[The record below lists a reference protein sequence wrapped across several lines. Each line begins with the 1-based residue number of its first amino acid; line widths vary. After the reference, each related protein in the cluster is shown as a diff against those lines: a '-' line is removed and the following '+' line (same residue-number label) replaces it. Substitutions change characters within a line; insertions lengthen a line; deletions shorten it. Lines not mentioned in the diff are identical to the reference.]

1 MQQFSFK
8 NRIAFNYI
16 TITALLIFV
25 VFFTIY
31 TIVKQSVYSHIDND
45 IIVEIKNHL
54 DEIKIKNG
62 ALTLID
68 VEEWNE
74 REHNTVDVN
83 PVFVQF
89 LDVNGKIIEKSPN
102 LKLETLA
109 FHSKKENFELFNTR
123 LLDNIVRQ
131 IQVPIYIKHKKIGY
145 LMIAMSLTDSTLVL
159 DNLFYILVVVFP
171 LILILLFFIAR
182 FFAGRS
188 IKPINTIIETSNI
201 ITKDNLK
208 TRIPLPGNR
217 DELYVLSQ
225 TINSLLN
232 RIENAVEREKQF
244 TSYASHELRTPL
256 TIIKGT
262 LEVLIRKPRNNNEY
276 EEKINF
282 CIAEVDRLNTLV
294 DQLLLLAR
302 FENQKQSLQ
311 IEKVYLN
318 ALVLDT
324 ISQNSSNIQ
333 TKKIHLLTEFDKDF
347 CIDTDRYLLS
357 IIMNNLISNAI
368 KYSHENGRISIKISD
383 TPNGIECEI
392 IDFGIGISSDDLQKV
407 FDQFFRSHSELH
419 PEINGIGLGLSIVKK
434 LSLLLDIT
442 ITVSSKI
449 NEGTTLKL
457 GFYKNDIDQ
466 IRNIKSLNKS

>member
-1 MQQFSFK
+1 MLQFSFK

-16 TITALLIFV
+16 IITALLIFV

-31 TIVKQSVYSHIDND
+31 SIVKQSVYSHIDND

-54 DEIKIKNG
+54 DEIKVKNG
-62 ALTLID
+62 ILTLID

-102 LKLETLA
+102 LKLETLT
-109 FHSKKENFELFNTR
+109 FHSQKENFELFNTK
-123 LLDNIVRQ
+123 LLDNIIRQ
-131 IQVPIYIKHKKIGY
+131 IQVPIYVNQKKIGY

-159 DNLFYILVVVFP
+159 DNLFYILVVAFP

-201 ITKDNLK
+201 ITKDNLR
-208 TRIPLPGNR
+208 TRIPLPVNR
-217 DELYVLSQ
+217 DELHVLSK
-225 TINSLLN
+225 TINSLLD
-232 RIENAVEREKQF
+232 RLENAVEREKQF

-282 CIAEVDRLNTLV
+282 CITEVDRLNILV

-302 FENQKQSLQ
+302 FENQKQSLH

-318 ALVLDT
+318 ALILDT
-324 ISQNSSNIQ
+324 ISQYSSNIQ
-333 TKKIHLLTEFDKDF
+333 SKNIHIVTEFKKDY
-347 CIDTDRYLLS
+347 CLDTDRYLLS

-368 KYSHENGRISIKISD
+368 KYSHENGKVSIIVAETSD
-383 TPNGIECEI
+383 GVECQI
-392 IDFGIGISSDDLQKV
+392 IDSGIGITSDDLQKV

-419 PEINGIGLGLSIVKK
+419 PDINGMGLGLSIVKK

-442 ITVSSKI
+442 ISVSSKL

-457 GFYKNDIDQ
+457 GFYKNEID
-466 IRNIKSLNKS
+466 